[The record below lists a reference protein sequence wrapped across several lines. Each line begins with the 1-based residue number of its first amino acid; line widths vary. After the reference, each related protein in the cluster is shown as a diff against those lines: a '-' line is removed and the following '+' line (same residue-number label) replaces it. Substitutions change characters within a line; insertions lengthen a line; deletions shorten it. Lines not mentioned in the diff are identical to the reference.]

1 MYWYEFSHNVDGK
14 LRFFKILEKKISAD
28 KRAYDLVSEPLV
40 WFYKKHC
47 KISTSAVSYFGL
59 EFQLVTVS

>member
-1 MYWYEFSHNVDGK
+1 MFECKEFYEEGRQLDRMQQDSRHNIRHEGEGRLPK
-14 LRFFKILEKKISAD
+14 LHS
-28 KRAYDLVSEPLV
+28 V

>member
-1 MYWYEFSHNVDGK
+1 MDPELKVFGS
-14 LRFFKILEKKISAD
+14 D
-28 KRAYDLVSEPLV
+28 KGVHAV
-40 WFYKKHC
+40 WFYKKRR